1 MSVRRSRI
9 FEALLGVFLIGV
21 ALGIVFT
28 VLNPQFAE
36 RMFENLRT
44 LLGQKIGQAGEDP
57 FTTFLLIFSNNTRV
71 AIIAALGGFLFG
83 IVPMGILFFNG
94 FVVGIVMEYMYL
106 KGTSLLKLILSI
118 VPHGIVEIPAFAVA
132 GVGGIE
138 WYLEIAKGEGTIGE
152 RFKRG
157 FGTSLK
163 MLAIS
168 IGMLLVAAFIEA
180 YITPKIAG
188 L

>member
-1 MSVRRSRI
+1 MRRSRI
-9 FEALLGVFLIGV
+9 FEALLGMFLMGV
-21 ALGIVFT
+21 AFGIIFT

-44 LLGQKIGQAGEDP
+44 LLGQKIGKVSADP
-57 FTTFLLIFSNNTRV
+57 FATFLLIFSNNTRV

-83 IVPMGILFFNG
+83 IVPVGILFFNG
-94 FVVGIVMEYMYL
+94 FVVGIVMEYMYI

-138 WYLEIAKGEGTIGE
+138 WYLEIVRGEGTVGE
-152 RFKRG
+152 RFRRG
-157 FGTSLK
+157 FGISLK

-168 IGMLLVAAFIEA
+168 IGMLLVAALIEA
-180 YITPKIAG
+180 YITPRIAG